1 MLTYKGDTMNNLL
14 LQDVEYKIQKTNFG
28 VWHRYMYINGTSFH
42 EFKSYTSL
50 FGLPLVHFTYGRC
63 PETGRRVIAK
73 GIIAVGRLACG
84 VIAIG
89 QASFGLLAIGQLA
102 LGIIFGLGQLSTGLT
117 AIAQFA
123 ISLYFGFGQFTTGYI
138 AIGQFAIG
146 KYVLAQFGVGDF
158 VLSINRSDPQAI
170 EFFKSMPVVRYFI
183 P

>member
-1 MLTYKGDTMNNLL
+1 MSNLL
-14 LQDVEYKIQKTNFG
+14 LQEVEYKIQETNFG
-28 VWHRYMYINGTSFH
+28 IWHRYMYINGTSFH
-42 EFKSYTSL
+42 EFKSYASL

-89 QASFGLLAIGQLA
+89 HASLGLVAVGQLA
-102 LGIIFGLGQLSTGLT
+102 LGIIFGLGQLSTGIT
-117 AIAQFA
+117 AVAQFA
-123 ISLYFGFGQFTTGYI
+123 ISMYFGLGQFATGYI

-146 KYVLAQFGVGDF
+146 KYVLAQAGIGEF
-158 VLSINRSDPQAI
+158 VLSMTRADQQAI
-170 EFFKSMPVVRYFI
+170 EFFKSMPVIRYFI

>member
-1 MLTYKGDTMNNLL
+1 MKNLL
-14 LQDVEYKIQKTNFG
+14 LEEVEYKIQETNFG

-42 EFKSYTSL
+42 EFKSYASL

-73 GIIAVGRLACG
+73 GVIAVGRLACG

-89 QASFGLLAIGQLA
+89 HASLGLVAIGQLA
-102 LGIIFGLGQLSTGLT
+102 LGIIFGLGQLSTGT
-117 AIAQFA
+117 MAVAQFA
-123 ISLYFGFGQFTTGYI
+123 IGIYFGLGQFATGYI

-146 KYVLAQFGVGDF
+146 KYVLAQGGVGEF
-158 VLSINRSDPQAI
+158 VLSMGRSDPEAI
-170 EFFKSMPVVRYFI
+170 EFFKSMPVIRYFI